1 MGTTDNSTWTRIQQ
15 GVRDAERLIGQ
26 KQYNMS
32 MIRARQT
39 LEYMVNCLGE
49 KALIVDG
56 DLADSIDQ
64 LFEGRWISQTTK
76 DHYHRIRVLGN
87 KAVHD
92 GNDSPYDA
100 NEAYQLLAEEA
111 HAFANTYNEH
121 SAGAGKP
128 VLRTAAVTQRTGQT
142 TAARAGQTAGA
153 RTGQTAGTR
162 ASQTTGTRTGQAS
175 AARTG
180 QTAGTRAGQAG
191 TRSGQAG
198 SARGGQRA
206 SQRPG
211 QRPSSSSRSRRRP
224 KKRGFDP
231 YDLIKP
237 ALIFLV
243 IVIVIFGAVKLIGK
257 FTGKPKETEAPT
269 STEVTTQATEPVPS
283 YEATEPAPTEPT
295 PVIYKTTANP
305 RLNVREQPSTTGALL
320 GTLAFGTVVDY
331 VDSYDDEWAIIMFEG
346 KQAYVSRQYLASE
359 EAPAETSA
367 AGGETTAAP

>member
-39 LEYMVNCLGE
+39 LEYMVNSLGD

-111 HAFANTYNEH
+111 HAFANTYNGSQH
-121 SAGAGKP
+121 SAAAGKP
-128 VLRTAAVTQRTGQT
+128 VLRTATVTQRTGQAT
-142 TAARAGQTAGA
+142 SARAGQNAGV
-153 RTGQTAGTR
+153 RTGQ
-162 ASQTTGTRTGQAS
+162 S
-175 AARTG
+175 
-180 QTAGTRAGQAG
+180 AG
-191 TRSGQAG
+191 TRSGQASG
-198 SARGGQRA
+198 ARTAQAAGTRTGQTAGARAGQTGTRSGQTAARGGQRT

-211 QRPSSSSRSRRRP
+211 QRPSSSRSRRRP

-243 IVIVIFGAVKLIGK
+243 ILIVIFGAVKLIGK
-257 FTGKPKETEAPT
+257 FTGKPKETEPT
-269 STEVTTQATEPVPS
+269 TSAEITTQATEPTPTF
-283 YEATEPAPTEPT
+283 ETTEPAPAEPT

-346 KQAYVSRQYLASE
+346 KQAYVSKQYLSSE

-367 AGGETTAAP
+367 GGAETSAAQ